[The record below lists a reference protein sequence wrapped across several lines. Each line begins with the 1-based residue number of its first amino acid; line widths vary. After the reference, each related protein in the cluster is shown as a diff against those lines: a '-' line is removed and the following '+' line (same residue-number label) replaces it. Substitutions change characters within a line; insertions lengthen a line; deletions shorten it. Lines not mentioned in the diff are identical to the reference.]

1 MILIRTIIICLLFCS
16 TSFGAVSVLNSWVE
30 GEGAITITDNS
41 TGERLLLFMLV
52 AEDDNS
58 GRILDSIEIGG
69 VKLTE
74 FAYDTV
80 GSAFV
85 IHVGIYYL
93 LDADIPNTGATVTQY
108 WAGVPDDT
116 AEATVIL
123 EGVDQST
130 PITDGAVSIS
140 GSSDDTS
147 IIVLDHG
154 AGDYTASSV
163 LGSSSGRTIA
173 WTNATEILEYTI
185 GQSSAALAADA
196 EGSGGSST
204 ITATFSS
211 ALTRRILSGC
221 NVFAAA
227 AIEGPTV
234 GDYVHGP
241 LKTQLHGA
249 DGASVLSGP

>member
-1 MILIRTIIICLLFCS
+1 MKTTAVLILVILLS
-16 TSFGAVSVLNSWVE
+16 TPVFGAVSVLNDWVE

-69 VKLTE
+69 VKLNE

-85 IHVGIYYL
+85 IHVGIFYL
-93 LDADIPNTGATVTQY
+93 LDADIPSTGATVTQY
-108 WAGVPDDT
+108 WAAVPDDT
-116 AEATVIL
+116 AEVTVIL

-140 GSSDDTS
+140 ASSDDTS
-147 IIVLDHG
+147 IIVLDHA

-163 LGSSSGRTIA
+163 IGSSSGRTIA

-185 GQSSAALAADA
+185 GESSAALAADT
-196 EGSGGSST
+196 EGSAGSST

-221 NVFAAA
+221 NVLAAA
-227 AIEGPTV
+227 AVTDIGQV
-234 GDYVHGP
+234 IIMG
-241 LKTQLHGA
+241 Q
-249 DGASVLSGP
+249 